1 MSFKRL
7 LPLIAAIMLI
17 PTSSCDAYKPIP
29 DLKTLAKPF
38 KCKVDTTI
46 AKDEW
51 GNEIGKLQYV
61 SVFGYK
67 IFSDGH
73 VEWRDTYDVNVSN
86 PEPPI
91 KVRVLCNDDSIIE
104 MPVISAKYGE
114 YVWKPM
120 YGPRRTERY
129 VAVVAQPPQVILPPK
144 AINVVFSDGSTRNI
158 NNFVDTKGR
167 NWIVR
172 DSNFILELN
181 KLYK

>member
-1 MSFKRL
+1 
-7 LPLIAAIMLI
+7 MLI

-29 DLKTLAKPF
+29 DLKALAKPF